1 MESQWLIIGI
11 CGATCSGKTT
21 LAQTCLQLLPEIQ
34 IISQDDYFLPKDSDK
49 HTLIPEL
56 NHFNWEIM
64 SSLNM
69 EKMYDEIRMITKD
82 RIIDVNV
89 SEILKEFS
97 NWDQEQELQIM
108 NDEKP
113 IGKEELHVIKNKL
126 RKYNIKILLIEGFS
140 IFNYQPIDELCHFKF
155 YMCLCYDTCFARRS
169 KRTYDPADVPGY
181 FEKCVWP
188 EHVRSLQEVQRNS
201 KNVVYISEEY
211 TNKGAT
217 VFKHI
222 AFFCKTLF

>member
-21 LAQTCLQLLPEIQ
+21 LARACLKLLPEIR

-69 EKMYDEIRMITKD
+69 EKMFDDILMITKD
-82 RIIDVNV
+82 RVMDINTSDN
-89 SEILKEFS
+89 LKNFL
-97 NWDQEQELQIM
+97 NLDQEQLQIM
-108 NDEKP
+108 NDEEP
-113 IGKEELHVIKNKL
+113 IPKEELHVIKNKL

-140 IFNYQPIDELCHFKF
+140 IFNYKPIDELCHFKF
-155 YMCLCYDTCFARRS
+155 YICLSYDTCFARRS

-188 EHVRSLQEVQRNS
+188 EHIRSLQEVKRNS
-201 KNVVYISEEY
+201 KNVIYIPEEY
-211 TNKGAT
+211 TNKCAA
-217 VFKHI
+217 VLKHV
-222 AFFCKTLF
+222 AFFCQTLS